1 MLFHILADA
10 TKENTKL
17 GAKAINVAH
26 RTHNGVLNATGLGG
40 FIPSPVQNLTDNL
53 YAINESLVRGAGRQ
67 AASFLQQLDG
77 PGNQRRLRGA
87 NPDDS
92 DEDEADEDLAESCL
106 ENKGGVVPVEHHD
119 LRWCDPI
126 PDNYDPRDHEFELTS
141 INVKP
146 SVDLR
151 PFCPDIYD
159 QKRMASCIANA
170 VAAAYEYGINKQKLG
185 AFSPS
190 RLFIWYNARAKSDNP
205 QHIYMNTGCRM
216 RDAIASLNCKKNG
229 VCAEEDWPYVVGEY
243 DEKTKVFKKF
253 AKPRMK
259 PSPEAMKKA
268 HFHTATKYLFFKPGK
283 DLCLR
288 LKGCLDK
295 EYPFVMQMK
304 TFGSLNDYMTPDHEI
319 RMPTG
324 KELKKTGGH
333 GVMVVG
339 YNDNEKVFIVRN
351 SWGEKWGDNGHFY
364 MPYAY
369 LKHCSDFWTLRV
381 VSSRS

>member
-1 MLFHILADA
+1 MFFQILADA
-10 TKENTKL
+10 AKENTKL

-40 FIPSPVQNLTDNL
+40 FIPSPVQKLTDSL
-53 YAINESLVRGAGRQ
+53 YDINENLIRGAGRQ

-77 PGNQRRLRGA
+77 PGNQRQLRGA

-92 DEDEADEDLAESCL
+92 DEDEADEDLAESHL
-106 ENKGGVVPVEHHD
+106 E
-119 LRWCDPI
+119 
-126 PDNYDPRDHEFELTS
+126 TS

-146 SVDLR
+146 FVDLR

-170 VAAAYEYGINKQKLG
+170 VVAAFEYGINKQKLRPL
-185 AFSPS
+185 SPS
-190 RLFIWYNARAKSDNP
+190 GIFIWYNARAKSGNP
-205 QHIYMNTGCRM
+205 KHIRMNTGCRM

-229 VCAEEDWPYVVGEY
+229 VCAEQDWPYVVGEY
-243 DEKTKVFKKF
+243 NKKTKVFKKF

-259 PSPEAMKKA
+259 PSPEAMRKA
-268 HFHTATKYLFFKPGK
+268 HFHTATRYSSIKTGK
-283 DLCLR
+283 NLCLK
-288 LKGCLDK
+288 LKGCLDE

-304 TFGSLNDYMTPDHEI
+304 TFGSLDDYMNLYHEI
-319 RMPTG
+319 RMPAG
-324 KELKKTGGH
+324 KELKKPGGH

-339 YNDNEKVFIVRN
+339 YNDNEKVFTVRN

-369 LKHCSDFWTLRV
+369 LKHRSDFWTLWP
-381 VSSRS
+381 